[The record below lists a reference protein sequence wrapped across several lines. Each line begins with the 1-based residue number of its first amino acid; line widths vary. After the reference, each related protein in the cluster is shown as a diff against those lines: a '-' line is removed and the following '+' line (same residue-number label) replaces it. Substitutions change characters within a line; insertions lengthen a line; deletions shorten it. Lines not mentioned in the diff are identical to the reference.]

1 MKIKWYGHSCFLISS
16 DKEIKI
22 VTDPFDETVGYK
34 LPDTETN
41 IVSTSHDHYDHNN
54 FKIFKGTPVLV
65 KGSGKINIKGIE
77 VTGVDTFHDENNGKK
92 RGLNTVFKFRV
103 DGLNVC
109 HLGDLGHV
117 LTPGQVKELGDVDV
131 LLTPV
136 GGKYTIDHVGALKVM
151 DILKPAVTIPMHYKT
166 KDVRIKL
173 DGVDKFLKLAG
184 EHKKVDGSEFEINE
198 GNIGDYPRVVVLDY
212 RD

>member
-16 DKEIKI
+16 DKQIKI

-65 KGSGKINIKGIE
+65 KGSGKISIKGIE
-77 VTGVDTFHDENNGKK
+77 VTGVDTFHDEKNGKK

-103 DGLNVC
+103 DGLNIC

-117 LTPGQVKELGDVDV
+117 LTPEQVKEIGEVDI
-131 LLTPV
+131 LMIPV
-136 GGKYTIDHVGALKVM
+136 GGIYTIDHVEALKVM
-151 DILKPAVTIPMHYKT
+151 ETLKPAVTIPMHYKT
-166 KDVRIKL
+166 KALKFKL
-173 DGVDKFLKLAG
+173 DEVDKFLEAAG
-184 EHKKVDGSEFEINE
+184 EYKKVEGSKIEINE
-198 GNIGDYPRVVVLDY
+198 GNISDYPKVVVLDY
-212 RD
+212 KD